1 MPTTMRKWAWLP
13 VLAVGLGLY
22 FLVQG
27 TLVDT
32 GNVNYVPAMI
42 LLGAVVVPL
51 SFLTFVA
58 GRTGEWQ
65 IGPFVLGIAALFGGV
80 VGIVAAGRLEFDTL
94 RGLGTSSLIGIGL
107 IEESCKLI
115 VPVLILLWQWRQGTV
130 RVGDGLLI
138 GVAAGMGFA
147 ALETMGYAF
156 TALLASQG
164 NIGDVEETLFL
175 RGLTS
180 PAAHMAWTGL
190 VCGALWAAVAAR
202 WSVAATVRLVVT
214 FVLAVALHALWDGVS
229 GRLTYFLLAAVSLGW
244 LFYEL
249 HRSDTLT
256 WNSRAAGGRS
266 RVRRP

>member
-1 MPTTMRKWAWLP
+1 MPMTMRKWAWLP
-13 VLAVGLGLY
+13 VLAIGIGLY
-22 FLVQG
+22 FLVQS
-27 TLVDT
+27 TLIDT
-32 GNVNYVPAMI
+32 GNVNYVPSMI

-58 GRTGEWQ
+58 GRTGQWQ
-65 IGPFVLGIAALFGGV
+65 VGPVVLAIAALFGGV
-80 VGIVAAGRLEFDTL
+80 VGIVTAGRLEFDTL
-94 RGLGTSSLIGIGL
+94 RGLGTTSLIGIGL

-115 VPVLILLWQWRQGTV
+115 VPVLILLWEVRRGTV

-164 NIGDVEETLFL
+164 NIGEVEETLFL

-202 WSVAATVRLVVT
+202 WSLAATVRLVIT
-214 FVLAVALHALWDGVS
+214 FALAVTLHALWDGVS
-229 GRLTYFLLAAVSLGW
+229 NRFAYFLLAAVSLGW
-244 LFYEL
+244 LLVEL

-256 WNSRAAGGRS
+256 WDSPPAPTRHAG
-266 RVRRP
+266 RP

>member
-22 FLVQG
+22 FLVQS

-32 GNVNYVPAMI
+32 GNVNYVPSLI
-42 LLGAVVVPL
+42 LLGALVVPL

-65 IGPFVLGIAALFGGV
+65 VGPFVLGTAAVFGGV
-80 VGIVAAGRLEFDTL
+80 VGIVTAGRLEFATL
-94 RGLGTSSLIGIGL
+94 RGLGASSLIGIGL

-115 VPVLILLWQWRQGTV
+115 VPVLILVWQWRQGTV
-130 RVGDGLLI
+130 HVADGLLI
-138 GVAAGMGFA
+138 GVASGMGFA
-147 ALETMGYAF
+147 TLETMGYAF

-164 NIGDVEETLFL
+164 NIGDVEETLLL

-190 VCGALWAAVAAR
+190 ICGALWGAVTAR
-202 WSVAATVRLVVT
+202 WSFAATTQLVVT
-214 FVLAVALHALWDGVS
+214 FVLAVALHALWDGVT
-229 GRLTYFLLAAVSLGW
+229 GRFTYFLLAAISLGW
-244 LFYEL
+244 LLYEL
-249 HRSDTLT
+249 HRSDTLILRGPPPQARHT
-256 WNSRAAGGRS
+256 P
-266 RVRRP
+266 RP

>member
-22 FLVQG
+22 FLVQA

-32 GNVNYVPAMI
+32 GNVNYVPSMI

-58 GRTGEWQ
+58 GHTGEWQ
-65 IGPFVLGIAALFGGV
+65 VGPFVLGTAALFGGV
-80 VGIVAAGRLEFDTL
+80 VGIVTAGRLEFGTL
-94 RGLGTSSLIGIGL
+94 SGLGASTLIGIGL

-115 VPVLILLWQWRQGTV
+115 VPVLILIWQWRRGTV
-130 RVGDGLLI
+130 HVGDGLLI

-164 NIGDVEETLFL
+164 DIGDVEQTLLL

-180 PAAHMAWTGL
+180 PAAHMAWTG
-190 VCGALWAAVAAR
+190 VICGALWGAVVAR
-202 WSVAATVRLVVT
+202 WSLAATVRLVMT
-214 FVLAVALHALWDGVS
+214 FVLAVALHALWDGVT
-229 GRLTYFLLAAVSLGW
+229 GRFTYFLLAAVSLSW
-244 LFYEL
+244 LLLEL
-249 HRSDTLT
+249 HRNDTLS
-256 WNSRAAGGRS
+256 WKGPAADET

>member
-1 MPTTMRKWAWLP
+1 MPMTMRKWAWLP

-22 FLVQG
+22 FLVQS
-27 TLVDT
+27 TLIDT
-32 GNVNYVPAMI
+32 GNINFVPAMI

-51 SFLTFVA
+51 TFLTFVA
-58 GRTGEWQ
+58 GRTGQWQ
-65 IGPFVLGIAALFGGV
+65 VGPIVLTIAALFGGV
-80 VGIVAAGRLEFDTL
+80 VGIVTAGRLEFDTL
-94 RGLGTSSLIGIGL
+94 RGLGTTSLIGIGL

-115 VPVLILLWQWRQGTV
+115 VPVLILLWEVRRGTV

-164 NIGDVEETLFL
+164 NIGDVEQTLFL

-190 VCGALWAAVAAR
+190 ICGALWGAVAAR
-202 WSVAATVRLVVT
+202 WSLAATVRLVIT
-214 FVLAVALHALWDGVS
+214 FVFAVGLHALWDGVS
-229 GRLTYFLLAAVSLGW
+229 GRFTYFLLAAVSLTW
-244 LFYEL
+244 LFVEL
-249 HRSDTLT
+249 HRSNTLSWDGT
-256 WNSRAAGGRS
+256 SAP
-266 RVRRP
+266 VRRR

>member
-22 FLVQG
+22 FLVQS

-32 GNVNYVPAMI
+32 GNVNYVPSLI
-42 LLGAVVVPL
+42 LLGALVVPL
-51 SFLTFVA
+51 SFLTYVA

-65 IGPFVLGIAALFGGV
+65 VGPFVLGIAALFGGV
-80 VGIVAAGRLEFDTL
+80 VGIVTAGRLEFETL

-130 RVGDGLLI
+130 HVSDGLLI
-138 GVAAGMGFA
+138 GVASGMGFA
-147 ALETMGYAF
+147 TLETMGYAF
-156 TALLASQG
+156 TALLESQG
-164 NIGDVEETLFL
+164 NIGDVEETLLL

-190 VCGALWAAVAAR
+190 ICGALWGAVGAR
-202 WSVAATVRLVVT
+202 WSLAATAQLVVT
-214 FVLAVALHALWDGVS
+214 FVLAVALHALWDGVTS
-229 GRLTYFLLAAVSLGW
+229 RFTYFLLAAVSLGW

-249 HRSDTLT
+249 HRSNTLT
-256 WNSRAAGGRS
+256 WHNAPPNARRAP
-266 RVRRP
+266 RP

>member
-1 MPTTMRKWAWLP
+1 MPTVMRKWAWLP

-22 FLVQG
+22 FIVQA

-42 LLGAVVVPL
+42 MLGAVVVPL

-58 GRTGEWQ
+58 GRTGQWQ
-65 IGPFVLGIAALFGGV
+65 VGPFTLGIAALFGGV
-80 VGIVAAGRLEFDTL
+80 VGIVTAGQLEFDTL
-94 RGLGTSSLIGIGL
+94 RGLGTSTLIGIGL

-115 VPVLILLWQWRQGTV
+115 VPVLILVWQARRGTV

-164 NIGDVEETLFL
+164 NIGDVEETLLL

-190 VCGALWAAVAAR
+190 VCGALWGAVAAR
-202 WSVAATVRLVVT
+202 WSLGAVVRLVVT
-214 FVLAVALHALWDGVS
+214 FLAAVALHALWDGTT
-229 GRLTYFLLAAVSLGW
+229 GRFTYVLLALVSLGW
-244 LFYEL
+244 LFFEL
-249 HRSDTLT
+249 HRGDTLSGEPPT
-256 WNSRAAGGRS
+256 ADAGRLW
-266 RVRRP
+266 RQ

>member
-22 FLVQG
+22 LLVQS
-27 TLVDT
+27 TLIDT
-32 GNVNYVPAMI
+32 GNINYVPSMI

-51 SFLTFVA
+51 TFLTFVA

-65 IGPFVLGIAALFGGV
+65 IGPFVLAIAALFGGV
-80 VGIVAAGRLEFDTL
+80 VGIVAAGRLEFATL
-94 RGLGTSSLIGIGL
+94 RGLGTTSLIGIGL

-115 VPVLILLWQWRQGTV
+115 VPVLILLWEVRRGTV
-130 RVGDGLLI
+130 RVADGLLI
-138 GVAAGMGFA
+138 GIAAGMGFA

-164 NIGDVEETLFL
+164 NIGDVEQTLFL

-202 WSVAATVRLVVT
+202 WTLAATARLLIT
-214 FVLAVALHALWDGVS
+214 FVFAVALHALWDGLS
-229 GRLTYFLLAAVSLGW
+229 GRFTYFLLAVISLTW
-244 LFYEL
+244 LFVEL
-249 HRSDTLT
+249 HRSDTLS
-256 WNSRAAGGRS
+256 WDSRPARA
-266 RVRRP
+266 RRAPRP